1 MCTHSCVY
9 KNTASWFP
17 TRNIFMI
24 KGENDL
30 LVLCSQVPYTNLV
43 CHRANGFHLA
53 ENKLGDIFNFSYC

>member
-1 MCTHSCVY
+1 
-9 KNTASWFP
+9 
-17 TRNIFMI
+17 MI